1 MSVLVYD
8 TSRKG
13 GLSIH
18 PCRHGWRKVFYI
30 LAGVAIIPMTAAF
43 WALPSYRPD
52 PRADK
57 RVDLLGALLST
68 GGLVMLLYVMTAGP
82 TAQEG
87 FRTPCECDINL

>member
-1 MSVLVYD
+1 
-8 TSRKG
+8 
-13 GLSIH
+13 
-18 PCRHGWRKVFYI
+18 VFYI

-87 FRTPCECDINL
+87 FRTPCECDIDFQMFAMADSYTIPRAL